1 MTGQAEAPHGGG
13 ILGMI
18 RRLGPLPLRAL
29 AAVAGAGTLSTAASI
44 GLLAT
49 SGWLIT
55 RASQRP
61 PVLAL
66 AIAIGSVQAFALGR
80 GVLRYLQRLA
90 AHGLALGMLGR
101 LRTWLFDTVEPL
113 TPHGLPERGTGSIVT
128 GFVAD
133 TELATEGLARAATV
147 SVDVGASAVLGVGV
161 AALLAPGPAA
171 ILLAASLTTVAIA
184 LGAAR
189 AGRGAAAG
197 EAAIRADLADAVVDA
212 IRSAPELL
220 VYGRE
225 DLVAERLAQVRRLS
239 RAAALRRAAAG
250 GVARMLAVWAAG
262 AGLTGVVLS
271 GLAAHR
277 AGQLSGVMLAV
288 LAFVALAVLDQC
300 AALAAALPGI
310 ATGNAA
316 AARLRGLARLVPP
329 VREPAADRSDAASE
343 SGAALAGVG
352 VAAPG
357 GNREPPLLED
367 VSLAVEAGRRVA
379 LTGPTGSGKS
389 SVLHVLLHL
398 LEISRGSATL
408 GGVEVR
414 EMTHAGLNR
423 HAAWLADDTH
433 VFAASL
439 SDNLR
444 LARPDAGDAE
454 CAEALERVGLGPW
467 YRSLPGGLR
476 TVLGAGGRAL
486 SAGERQ
492 RLGMARALLSG
503 AGLLLLDEP
512 TAHIDPAAAPRLLSE
527 LLGVAGAR
535 AVLVVDHGPWPAGEV
550 DAVVRLDGGRVIST
564 AACARPPGS
573 RGTEHGGTNDARQP
587 GPWPLLAGKGGHP
600 D

>member
-1 MTGQAEAPHGGG
+1 MIGEVAAPRGSGV
-13 ILGMI
+13 LGMS
-18 RRLGPLPLRAL
+18 RRLGALPPRAL
-29 AAVAGAGTLSTAASI
+29 AAVAGAGTLSTASSI
-44 GLLAT
+44 GLLA
-49 SGWLIT
+49 SSAWLIT

-66 AIAIGSVQAFALGR
+66 AVAIGSVQAFALGR

-90 AHGLALGMLGR
+90 AHGLALGTLGR

-113 TPHGLPERGTGSIVT
+113 TPRGLPGRGTGSIVT

-133 TELATEGLARAATV
+133 TELATEGLARAVTV
-147 SVDVGASAVLGVGV
+147 SVDAGASAVLGVAV

-171 ILLAASLTTVAIA
+171 ILLAASLATLAMA

-189 AGRGAAAG
+189 AGRGAAAR
-197 EAAIRADLADAVVDA
+197 EAVIRAHLADAVVDA
-212 IRSAPELL
+212 IRSGPELL

-225 DLVAERLAQVRRLS
+225 DLVAERLAQVRRLA

-250 GVARMLAVWAAG
+250 GVARALAVWAAG
-262 AGLTGVVLS
+262 AGLIAVVLS

-288 LAFVALAVLDQC
+288 LAFVALVVLDQC

-329 VREPAADRSDAASE
+329 VREPAADRSHAASG
-343 SGAALAGVG
+343 SAAALAGVG

-357 GNREPPLLED
+357 GDREPPLLED
-367 VSLAVEAGRRVA
+367 VSLAVEAGQRVA
-379 LTGPTGSGKS
+379 LIGPTGSGKS

-414 EMTHAGLNR
+414 EMTHAGLAR

-444 LARPDAGDAE
+444 LARPDAADAE
-454 CAEALERVGLGPW
+454 CAEALERAGLGPW

-476 TVLGAGGRAL
+476 TLLGAGGRAL

-492 RLGMARALLSG
+492 RLGMARAMLSG

-527 LLGVAGAR
+527 LLGAAGAR
-535 AVLVVDHGPWPAGEV
+535 AVLVVDHGPWLAGAV
-550 DAVVRLDGGRVIST
+550 DAVVTLDGGRVVST
-564 AACARPPGS
+564 AARARPTEGRAGAPAAAAARDPNGTP
-573 RGTEHGGTNDARQP
+573 RG
-587 GPWPLLAGKGGHP
+587 
-600 D
+600 